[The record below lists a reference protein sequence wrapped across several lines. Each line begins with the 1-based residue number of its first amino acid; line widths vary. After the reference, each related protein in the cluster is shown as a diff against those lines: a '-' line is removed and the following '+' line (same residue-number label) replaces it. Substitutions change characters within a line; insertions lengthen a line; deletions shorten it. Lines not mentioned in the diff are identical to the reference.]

1 MNTKKVTHRV
11 MAGGVPVT
19 AGGEQVVVTLDQA
32 LTTADKIEQI
42 PDDAKGAVKDFFK
55 ENWAEIQDLLT
66 DIDIPLDLLQRFENF
81 ADYVELVLRALG
93 LV

>member
-1 MNTKKVTHRV
+1 

-42 PDDAKGAVKDFFK
+42 PADAKRAVKDFFK

-66 DIDIPLDLLQRFENF
+66 DINIPLDLLQKFENF

>member
-11 MAGGVPVT
+11 MVGGVPVT
-19 AGGEQVVVTLDQA
+19 AGGEQVVVTLEQA

-42 PDDAKGAVKDFFK
+42 PADAKRAVKDFFK

>member
-1 MNTKKVTHRV
+1 
-11 MAGGVPVT
+11 MAGGVPVM
-19 AGGEQVVVTLDQA
+19 AGGEQVVVTLEQA

-42 PDDAKGAVKDFFK
+42 PADAKRAVKDFFK
-55 ENWAEIQDLLT
+55 ENWAGIQDLLT
-66 DIDIPLDLLQRFENF
+66 DIDIPLDLLQKFENF

>member
-11 MAGGVPVT
+11 MAGGVPVM
-19 AGGEQVVVTLDQA
+19 AGGEQVVVTLEQA

-42 PDDAKGAVKDFFK
+42 PADAKRAVKDFFK
-55 ENWAEIQDLLT
+55 ENWAGIQDLLT
-66 DIDIPLDLLQRFENF
+66 DIDIPLDLLQKFENF